1 MDITISKANGKD
13 AVSLLSLTND
23 QSKAYDELIKF
34 INTDFNPN
42 DFKRALSGAAGTGKT
57 YLLKALIKNCGMSY
71 HAIGCSA
78 PTHKACRV
86 MSESIKINGVNV
98 NTLQS
103 DLGLKINFDAE
114 KFDINNP
121 PFDPKGRIK
130 IGEYK
135 LYIVDEASMIPRSLC
150 IFLERTCKT
159 NGCKLIYVGDNSQLS
174 PVNEKKSAAFTGIK
188 LYTLKQI
195 VRQEKDNPIKYLLEL
210 LRYDIKHKTFSFLNY
225 ISKNKV
231 AFDVDNIKGFQ
242 VCNEQEFNQIVY
254 NNFNDEHITN
264 NVDFVKI
271 VAYTN
276 NCVSSWNKIVRES
289 IISDA
294 DKSVITKNDLIISYV
309 TLVDKFNDTIIKN
322 SEEYIIKDVVNYTH
336 PKYNIKGFMIRFIAI
351 HGGQSTTPLF
361 VVDHKDRTSVLQ
373 YINISNDLIHN
384 AKVARP
390 VTRSQRW
397 KEYFEFKE
405 SCLLLTNILDNT
417 GKIIFSRDLDYGFAV
432 TSHKSQGSTY
442 DTTLVDVN
450 DIVYDK
456 FGHPYPDAEEINRRL
471 YVACS
476 RCKNKLYLKF
486 GQ

>member
-13 AVSLLSLTND
+13 AVSLLGLTND
-23 QSKAYDELIKF
+23 QSKAYDDLIKF

-86 MSESIKINGVNV
+86 MSESIRINGVNV

-135 LYIVDEASMIPRSLC
+135 LYIIDEASMIPRGLC

-174 PVNEKKSAAFTGIK
+174 PVNEKKSAAFIGIK

-195 VRQEKDNPIKYLLEL
+195 VRQEEDNPIKYLLEL

-231 AFDVDNIKGFQ
+231 AFDNDNIKGFQ

-254 NNFNDEHITN
+254 NNFNDDHITN

-322 SEEYIIKDVVNYTH
+322 SEEYIIKDIVNYTH

-373 YINISNDLIHN
+373 YINISNNLIHN

-390 VTRSQRW
+390 ITRSQRW

-417 GKIIFSRDLDYGFAV
+417 GKIMFSRDLDYGFAV

-442 DTTLVDVN
+442 DTALVDVN

-456 FGHPYPDAEEINRRL
+456 FSHPYTDAEEINRRL